1 MSYRAKNQT
10 ETKENQFLDV
20 EKSYD
25 RVKDIDDFFN
35 FFYHS
40 LFSSDRAI
48 FEMFKKTNMQSQ
60 KKALRDSIQY
70 MLMLNAG
77 SQIAN
82 RKFDQLA
89 ITHDREH
96 RNVKPELYQHWVDS
110 LIKALASFDPQFNLS
125 LSKKWHLA
133 VATGIDRIKSKY

>member
-1 MSYRAKNQT
+1 MAD
-10 ETKENQFLDV
+10 ENRFSDV

-25 RVKDIDDFFN
+25 RVKDHPDFFD

-40 LFSSDRAI
+40 LFSSNRAI
-48 FEMFKKTNMQSQ
+48 FEMFKQTNMESQ

-77 SQIAN
+77 SKIAN

-89 ITHDREH
+89 ITHDRDH
-96 RNVKPELYQHWVDS
+96 RNVNPILYKHWIDS
-110 LIKALASFDPQFNLS
+110 LLKALAAYDPQFNLT
-125 LSKKWHLA
+125 LDMKWREA
-133 VATGIDRIKSKY
+133 VSAGIHRIKSKY